1 MTGLAA
7 TWWPV
12 STAVSAESHA
22 VGDALAPVQRARERS
37 QSLFGGK
44 SEAISSIW
52 VLVNECAEPGWDGE
66 GAEPIDQRAA
76 FAATGLVRLL
86 PDDLPPPDA
95 TVDPD
100 GAVSLDW
107 ACSRHRAFSVSVG
120 SGRRLAFAW
129 IDGTDRGHGV
139 AEFDG
144 ERVPKRILD
153 GVREILR
160 HAGPAVRAR

>member
-7 TWWPV
+7 AWWPV
-12 STAVSAESHA
+12 STAVSAESQA
-22 VGDALAPVQRARERS
+22 VGNALAPVRRARERS

-44 SEAISSIW
+44 SEAISQIW
-52 VLVNECAEPGWDGE
+52 ALVNECTEPGWDGE
-66 GAEPIDQRAA
+66 DAEPIDQRAA
-76 FAATGLVRLL
+76 FAATSLIRVL
-86 PDDLPPPDA
+86 PEDLPLPEA

-107 ACSRHRAFSVSVG
+107 ACSRHRVFSVSVG
-120 SGRRLAFAW
+120 SSRRLAFAW
-129 IDGTDRGHGV
+129 LDGTDRGHGV

-144 ERVPKRILD
+144 ERAPKRILD

-160 HAGPAVRAR
+160 HASPSVRTR